1 MFSSKKQLI
10 KRTGKNPVGRYDF
23 LKLLATEFQTTKSKE
38 AREQVLAN
46 LANFAYDPINYGYI
60 RQLQIIDLF
69 LHTLSENNIKLVR
82 FAAAAI
88 CNLCADPINKL
99 YILRNQGI
107 HLLTSLL
114 SSQDEDTVLSAIT
127 SLIFLLIPDYKNEV
141 TAELIEKISGL
152 SNCENN
158 HDILNFAKLTGDY
171 NPIHFEASNN
181 LVHGA
186 LLNGLVSGVIGTK
199 MPGPGTVVIGQSF
212 TFPAPCY
219 AGDTIEIKVQIISAR
234 KIMKCEYICIANEK
248 KIVLKGNATFIKRSL
263 NFEKGNKEP
272 PKGNPAIF
280 HNLPGTFPCT
290 PSGNRLCTN
299 KCLDMIIKYLPN
311 SSKILCSSIKHNCH
325 KEKAYLFIKNCKSG
339 WINTNLSAGREY
351 CCKGGT
357 PYKCPV

>member
-114 SSQDEDTVLSAIT
+114 CSQDEDTVLSAIT
-127 SLIFLLIPDYKNEV
+127 SLIFLLIPESKNEV
-141 TAELIEKISGL
+141 TAELIEKISVL

-158 HDILNFAKLTGDY
+158 
-171 NPIHFEASNN
+171 
-181 LVHGA
+181 
-186 LLNGLVSGVIGTK
+186 
-199 MPGPGTVVIGQSF
+199 
-212 TFPAPCY
+212 
-219 AGDTIEIKVQIISAR
+219 R
-234 KIMKCEYICIANEK
+234 
-248 KIVLKGNATFIKRSL
+248 
-263 NFEKGNKEP
+263 
-272 PKGNPAIF
+272 
-280 HNLPGTFPCT
+280 
-290 PSGNRLCTN
+290 
-299 KCLDMIIKYLPN
+299 
-311 SSKILCSSIKHNCH
+311 
-325 KEKAYLFIKNCKSG
+325 IKNLITIFLNDCTDVKDKIKNSK
-339 WINTNLSAGREY
+339 NT
-351 CCKGGT
+351 
-357 PYKCPV
+357 